1 MNDTPDH
8 TTLQIS
14 DLILSHP
21 HVQSFDELVELVK
34 TAARAGAVNLVF
46 DLKPEYINTPRNW
59 QDKLE
64 AAFCSVI
71 GDGR

>member
-1 MNDTPDH
+1 MNDTPDN

-14 DLILSHP
+14 DLMLSHP
-21 HVQSFDELVELVK
+21 HVTSFDELVELVK

-46 DLKPEYINTPRNW
+46 DLKPEYFNTPRNW
-59 QDKLE
+59 QDQLE

>member
-1 MNDTPDH
+1 MNDTPDN

-14 DLILSHP
+14 DLIIGHP
-21 HVQSFDELVELVK
+21 QVRSFDELKELVK

-46 DLKPEYINTPRNW
+46 DLKPEYTDTPRNW
-59 QDKLE
+59 QDQLE

>member
-1 MNDTPDH
+1 MNDTPDN

-14 DLILSHP
+14 DLMLSHP
-21 HVQSFDELVELVK
+21 QVRSFDGLVELVK

-46 DLKPEYINTPRNW
+46 DLKPEYTDTPRNW
-59 QDKLE
+59 QDQLE
-64 AAFCSVI
+64 MAFCSVI